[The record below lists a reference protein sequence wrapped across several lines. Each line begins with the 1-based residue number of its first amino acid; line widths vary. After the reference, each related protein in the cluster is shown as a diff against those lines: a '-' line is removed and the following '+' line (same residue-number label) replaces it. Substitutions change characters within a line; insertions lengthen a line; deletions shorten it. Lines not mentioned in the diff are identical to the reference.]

1 MSDNDIDNVL
11 TGIRDLIENVGS
23 MVNTLEEAI
32 EPILVP
38 SVPKG
43 EAKEQSD
50 PISGSP
56 LSQQLQE
63 LAQAVE
69 KIRRKVGNL
78 TERVDFKRISTSKD
92 ASE

>member
-1 MSDNDIDNVL
+1 MSNTDIDAVV
-11 TGIRDLIENVGS
+11 TGIRDLMDNVNS
-23 MVNTLEEAI
+23 MVNTLEQAI

-78 TERVDFKRISTSKD
+78 TERVDFKRVSPVENSK
-92 ASE
+92 